1 VSAAALNLPD
11 ERPGLWGWDR
21 ARLEAWFVARGEP
34 AYRARQVLSWLHRR
48 GVENVDAMTDLGR
61 ASRAALAASFRTERL
76 LPDAVVRSADGTEK
90 AVFRLAGGAAVE
102 TVLIPEEG
110 RTTLCVS
117 SQAGCPID
125 CAFCATAAQ
134 GFQRNLEAHEI
145 MAQVRWAI
153 DRVGRE
159 GLTNVVFMGMGEPLA
174 NYRAVAS
181 VVRLLLDPVAYGLSR
196 RRVTVSTSG
205 LVPQMRRLAD
215 ELDVALAVSLHAA
228 HDALRDRLV
237 PLNRVHPLAEV
248 LAACR
253 VYLARRPDR
262 HVLVEYALLE
272 GVNDGTEEARALARL
287 LRGLAVKVNLIPFN
301 PFPGSAFR
309 RPSEERIAA
318 FQGVLTRAGVF
329 TRLRRTRGED
339 IAAACGQLA
348 GEVRDRRKHAPGA
361 EIPCSPDRAA

>member
-1 VSAAALNLPD
+1 MPALNPPTD
-11 ERPGLWGWDR
+11 RPALWGWDR

-34 AYRARQVLSWLHRR
+34 PYRARQVLSWLHRR
-48 GVENVDAMTDLGR
+48 GVEDAEAMTDLGR
-61 ASRAALAASFRTERL
+61 ADRRDLASSFVTGRL
-76 LPDAVVRSADGTEK
+76 LPAGVFRSADGSEK
-90 AVFRLAGGAAVE
+90 ALFRLVDGAAVE
-102 TVLIPEEG
+102 AVLIPEEG

-145 MAQVRWAI
+145 VAQVRWAI
-153 DRVGRE
+153 DRIGRA

-174 NYRAVAS
+174 NYRAVSA
-181 VVRLLLDPVAYGLSR
+181 VCRLLLDPVAYGLSR
-196 RRVTVSTSG
+196 RRITVSTSG

-228 HDALRDRLV
+228 HDALRERLV
-237 PLNRVHPLAEV
+237 PLNRVHPLAEI

-253 VYLARRPDR
+253 YYLARRPDR
-262 HVLVEYALLE
+262 HVLIEYTLLD
-272 GVNDGTEEARALARL
+272 GVNDDADEARALARL

-309 RPSEERIAA
+309 RPDEARVAA
-318 FQGVLTRAGVF
+318 FQDVLARAGVF
-329 TRLRRTRGED
+329 TRLRRTRGGD

-348 GEVRDRRKHAPGA
+348 GEVHDRRKHAPGA
-361 EIPCSPDRAA
+361 ALPCPSSRAA